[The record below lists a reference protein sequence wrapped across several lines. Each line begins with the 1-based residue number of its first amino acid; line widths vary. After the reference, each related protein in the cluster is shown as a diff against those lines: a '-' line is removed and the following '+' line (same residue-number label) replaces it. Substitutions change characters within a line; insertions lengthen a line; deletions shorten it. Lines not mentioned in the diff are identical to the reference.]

1 MNQVVCTTHKPAL
14 QLVHSSTDVK
24 RPVDPIRADI
34 PVSNPRCN
42 NGKRAPRE
50 TAFTTPDAAAGA
62 SITGSGES
70 MQNLNS
76 SFSSARASL
85 MPGNSPDSTR
95 SLVSSVFPTIGAARV
110 TAPAQVDAE
119 TARRKALQVYPDN
132 GATSASGPLPA
143 QSVFHEAWWLDLA
156 TDGNWRAATVRRGN
170 EIVGEMPYSLGRK
183 GLWRTSQMPP
193 LTRTL
198 GPALKPLAGDPAH
211 ATLDR
216 IDITTQL
223 IEQIPEV
230 DSFYQIFD
238 PRVED
243 ALAFGLNGFTVST
256 RYTLQFGAERDVE
269 QLWKGLNGKTRNLI
283 RTGQKFVRV
292 APIESP
298 AEFNRFYDANLAV
311 RNRSNIYGTDLMQRL
326 VSAFVERGAGYLL
339 GAYDANGLLVAAIGV
354 TFDSHAAYYLLSSR
368 SPSAHGGAIS
378 VLIWAAIQDAM
389 KRKLTFD
396 FDGIPNANTYRF
408 LSGFN
413 PTLRPRLVVERHKPV
428 WSMAK
433 AARRLVL
440 PKKPG
445 WFLSTM

>member
-1 MNQVVCTTHKPAL
+1 MNRDVCATYKPAL
-14 QLVHSSTDVK
+14 QPVHSSTGVK
-24 RPVDPIRADI
+24 RSIDTIRTES
-34 PVSNPRCN
+34 PVSNPGGNRSN
-42 NGKRAPRE
+42 QALGKA
-50 TAFTTPDAAAGA
+50 AFTTHEEAAG
-62 SITGSGES
+62 S
-70 MQNLNS
+70 N
-76 SFSSARASL
+76 
-85 MPGNSPDSTR
+85 
-95 SLVSSVFPTIGAARV
+95 IGTARV
-110 TAPAQVDAE
+110 TTPVRADGEPARHDKLRGARCTAPRVH
-119 TARRKALQVYPDN
+119 PDN
-132 GATSASGPLPA
+132 RATPASAPLPA

-170 EIVGEMPYSLGRK
+170 EIVGEMPYSVGRK
-183 GLWRTSQMPP
+183 GPWRTSQMPP

-198 GPALKPLAGDPAH
+198 GPALKPFAGDPAH
-211 ATLDR
+211 AMLER

-256 RYTLQFGAERDVE
+256 RYTLQFGQERDIE
-269 QLWKGLNGKTRNLI
+269 QLWKGLNGKTRNVI
-283 RTGQKFVRV
+283 RTGQKFLRV

-311 RNRSNIYGTDLMQRL
+311 RHRSNIYGTELMQRL
-326 VSAFVERGAGYLL
+326 VSAFVERDAGYLL
-339 GAYDANGLLVAAIGV
+339 GAYDTNGHLVAAIGV
-354 TFDSHAAYYLLSSR
+354 TFDSHATYYLLSSR
-368 SPSAHGGAIS
+368 SPNAHSGAIS

-396 FDGIPNANTYRF
+396 FDGIPNANTLRF

-413 PTLRPRLVVERHKPV
+413 PTLKPRLVVERHKPV

-433 AARRLVL
+433 AARRLVML
-440 PKKPG
+440 RKPG

>member
-1 MNQVVCTTHKPAL
+1 MNQHVCATYKPAL
-14 QLVHSSTDVK
+14 QLVHSSADAK
-24 RPVDPIRADI
+24 RSVDSIRTEN
-34 PVSNPRCN
+34 PVSKPRGN
-42 NGKRAPRE
+42 SGKRQPGER
-50 TAFTTPDAAAGA
+50 AFTTLDAAAGA
-62 SITGSGES
+62 SAAGSVE
-70 MQNLNS
+70 N
-76 SFSSARASL
+76 
-85 MPGNSPDSTR
+85 TR
-95 SLVSSVFPTIGAARV
+95 LPFKSVLSTIGTARV
-110 TAPAQVDAE
+110 TNAAQADAE
-119 TARRKALQVYPDN
+119 TARRNALRGAPFAPPPVYPDN
-132 GATSASGPLPA
+132 RAASGCVPLPA

-156 TDGNWRAATVRRGN
+156 TDGNWRTATVRRGN

-183 GLWRTSQMPP
+183 GPWRTSQMPP

-198 GPALKPLAGDPAH
+198 GPALKPFAGDPAH
-211 ATLDR
+211 AMLDR
-216 IDITTQL
+216 IDITTRL

-256 RYTLQFGAERDVE
+256 RYTLQFGQGRDVE
-269 QLWKGLNGKTRNLI
+269 QLWKGLNGKTRNVI
-283 RTGQKFVRV
+283 RTGQKFLRV

-311 RNRSNIYGTDLMQRL
+311 RRRSNIYGTDLMQRL

-339 GAYDANGLLVAAIGV
+339 GAYDANGHLVAAIGV

-368 SPSAHGGAIS
+368 SPDAHSGAIS

-396 FDGIPNANTYRF
+396 FDGIPNANTLRF

-413 PTLRPRLVVERHKPV
+413 PALRPRLVVERHKPV
-428 WSMAK
+428 WSMVK

>member
-1 MNQVVCTTHKPAL
+1 
-14 QLVHSSTDVK
+14 
-24 RPVDPIRADI
+24 
-34 PVSNPRCN
+34 
-42 NGKRAPRE
+42 
-50 TAFTTPDAAAGA
+50 
-62 SITGSGES
+62 
-70 MQNLNS
+70 MQNHDS
-76 SFSSARASL
+76 SFDSAFASL
-85 MPGNSPDSTR
+85 TPSDGPDNTR
-95 SLVSSVFPTIGAARV
+95 SPFKSVFPPTGTARV
-110 TAPAQVDAE
+110 AAQVDVE
-119 TARRKALQVYPDN
+119 TTRGNALRGARVAAPQVYPGN
-132 GATSASGPLPA
+132 GAIRTSLPLPA

-198 GPALKPLAGDPAH
+198 GPVLKPFAGDPAH
-211 ATLDR
+211 TMLDR

-223 IEQIPEV
+223 IAQIPEV

-256 RYTLQFGAERDVE
+256 RYTLQFAPERDVE

-283 RTGQKFVRV
+283 RTAQKFLRV

-298 AEFNRFYDANLAV
+298 AEFNRFYESNLAV
-311 RNRSNIYGTDLMQRL
+311 RHRSNIYGTELMQRL

-339 GAYDANGLLVAAIGV
+339 GAYDANGVLVAAIGV

-389 KRKLTFD
+389 KRELTFD

-413 PTLRPRLVVERHKPV
+413 PTLKPRLVVERHKPV

>member
-1 MNQVVCTTHKPAL
+1 MLKLDASFGSAL
-14 QLVHSSTDVK
+14 ASMTSSTRLDSAQS
-24 RPVDPIRADI
+24 P
-34 PVSNPRCN
+34 
-42 NGKRAPRE
+42 
-50 TAFTTPDAAAGA
+50 FTGA
-62 SITGSGES
+62 
-70 MQNLNS
+70 
-76 SFSSARASL
+76 
-85 MPGNSPDSTR
+85 
-95 SLVSSVFPTIGAARV
+95 FPTIGAARV
-110 TAPAQVDAE
+110 TARAQVDAE
-119 TARRKALQVYPDN
+119 TARSSALRGARLAAPQVYPRN
-132 GATSASGPLPA
+132 GATPASVPLPA

-170 EIVGEMPYSLGRK
+170 EIVGEMPYALGRK

-198 GPALKPLAGDPAH
+198 GPTLKPFAGDPAQ
-211 ATLDR
+211 AMLDR
-216 IDITTQL
+216 IHVTTQL

-256 RYTLQFGAERDVE
+256 RYTLQFAAERDVE

-283 RTGQKFVRV
+283 RTGQKFLKV

-298 AEFNRFYDANLAV
+298 AEFNRFYNANLAV
-311 RNRSNIYGTDLMQRL
+311 HGRSNIYGTDVMQRL

-339 GAYDANGLLVAAIGV
+339 GAYDANGHLVAAIGV
-354 TFDSHAAYYLLSSR
+354 TCDRHAAYYLLSSR
-368 SPSAHGGAIS
+368 STDAHSGAIS

-389 KRKLTFD
+389 RRKLTFD
-396 FDGIPNANTYRF
+396 FDGIPNANTFRF

-413 PTLRPRLVVERHKPV
+413 PTLKSRLVVERQKPL

-433 AARRLVL
+433 AVRRVIL
-440 PKKPG
+440 PKKSG
-445 WFLSTM
+445 WFLSTI

>member
-1 MNQVVCTTHKPAL
+1 
-14 QLVHSSTDVK
+14 
-24 RPVDPIRADI
+24 
-34 PVSNPRCN
+34 
-42 NGKRAPRE
+42 
-50 TAFTTPDAAAGA
+50 
-62 SITGSGES
+62 

-76 SFSSARASL
+76 SFGSARALLTPS
-85 MPGNSPDSTR
+85 NSPDSTR
-95 SLVSSVFPTIGAARV
+95 SPFTSAFSTIGTARV

-119 TARRKALQVYPDN
+119 TAHRSALRGARFAAPQLYPDN
-132 GATSASGPLPA
+132 GATPASVPLPA
-143 QSVFHEAWWLDLA
+143 QSVFHKAWWLDLA

-170 EIVGEMPYSLGRK
+170 EVVGEMPYSLGRK

-198 GPALKPLAGDPAH
+198 GPALKPFAGDPAH
-211 ATLDR
+211 AMLDR
-216 IDITTQL
+216 IDITTRL

-243 ALAFGLNGFTVST
+243 ALAFGMNGFTVST
-256 RYTLQFGAERDVE
+256 RYTLQFAPERNVE

-283 RTGQKFVRV
+283 RTGQKFLKV

-298 AEFNRFYDANLAV
+298 GEFNRFYESNLTV
-311 RNRSNIYGTDLMQRL
+311 RSRSNIYGADLMQRL
-326 VSAFVERGAGYLL
+326 VSAFVERGEGYLL
-339 GAYDANGLLVAAIGV
+339 GAYNANGLLVAAIGV
-354 TFDSHAAYYLLSSR
+354 TCDSHAAYYLLSSR
-368 SPSAHGGAIS
+368 SPSAHGSAIS

-413 PTLRPRLVVERHKPV
+413 PTLRPRLVVERHKPL

>member
-1 MNQVVCTTHKPAL
+1 MLKLDASFGSAL
-14 QLVHSSTDVK
+14 ASMTSST
-24 RPVDPIRADI
+24 R
-34 PVSNPRCN
+34 
-42 NGKRAPRE
+42 
-50 TAFTTPDAAAGA
+50 
-62 SITGSGES
+62 
-70 MQNLNS
+70 L
-76 SFSSARASL
+76 
-85 MPGNSPDSTR
+85 DSTQ
-95 SLVSSVFPTIGAARV
+95 SPFTGAFPTIGAARV

-119 TARRKALQVYPDN
+119 TARSSALRGARLAAPQVYPRN
-132 GATSASGPLPA
+132 GATPASVPLPA
-143 QSVFHEAWWLDLA
+143 QSVFHQAWWLDLA

-170 EIVGEMPYSLGRK
+170 EIVGEMPYALGRK

-198 GPALKPLAGDPAH
+198 GPALKPFAGDPAQ
-211 ATLDR
+211 AMLDR
-216 IDITTQL
+216 IHVTTQL

-256 RYTLQFGAERDVE
+256 RYTLQFAAERDVE

-283 RTGQKFVRV
+283 RTGQKFLKV

-298 AEFNRFYDANLAV
+298 AEFNRFYNANLAV
-311 RNRSNIYGTDLMQRL
+311 HGRSNIYGTDVMQRL

-339 GAYDANGLLVAAIGV
+339 GAYDANGHLVAAIGV
-354 TFDSHAAYYLLSSR
+354 TCDRHAAYYLLSSR

-396 FDGIPNANTYRF
+396 FDGIPNANTLRF

-433 AARRLVL
+433 AVRRVIL
-440 PKKPG
+440 PKKSA
-445 WFLSTM
+445 WFASTM